1 MPDTIDDVADELYLA
16 RPDEFVPTRDD
27 AVARAKEQGDKDLA
41 RAIARLRRPTK
52 AAWLANLLA
61 RKRADQLAALLSL
74 AGDLA
79 DAQRTLDGS
88 ALRAL
93 SSQRSRL
100 VAAMAREAG
109 RLAYEA
115 GDSAGESV
123 LRELQGILEAGLA
136 DPAVADEIRSGR
148 LTRTVSYSG
157 FGPAAEPGTVPMPP
171 RPVSLPDRI
180 PAAAPAPAVEDDE
193 AAARAERERE
203 RTERSRELTA
213 AESEESSARHR
224 QESDEAAR
232 QDAEAA
238 HNDARERVSD
248 LAAELET
255 AREHERSVSATAR
268 AAAAAAKES
277 ARAAEAA
284 AARAARARARYDEL
298 G

>member
-1 MPDTIDDVADELYLA
+1 MPEPIDDVADELYLA
-16 RPDEFVPTRDD
+16 RPDEFVPARDD

-136 DPAVADEIRSGR
+136 DPGVADEIRSGR
-148 LTRTVSYSG
+148 LTRTISYSG
-157 FGPAAEPGTVPMPP
+157 FGPASEPGAVPMPP
-171 RPVSLPDRI
+171 RQVPQPDRS
-180 PAAAPAPAVEDDE
+180 PAPEAPAVDDD
-193 AAARAERERE
+193 AAARERERE
-203 RTERSRELTA
+203 RAERSRELAA
-213 AESEESSARHR
+213 AEQEESAARHK

-232 QDAEAA
+232 QDADSTLG
-238 HNDARERVSD
+238 DARERVSD
-248 LAAELET
+248 LTAELEK
-255 AREHERSVSATAR
+255 AREHERSRSATAR
-268 AAAAAAKES
+268 TAAATAKES

-298 G
+298 S